1 MKYKKIYIKMINKKF
16 ANKKIYF
23 INKTNKLKN
32 YMLKLRQLKRS
43 EVSEVID
50 KICLLLTDKIRKEMP
65 DVDDERAEVIN
76 YGLHLLLGELP
87 KNFIILGLSYILG
100 VFKLTLLTV
109 ILLLPYRA
117 VSGGFHLKTHIG
129 CIVGTTLIYCGV
141 AKISNYIIFN
151 NLILKYIIALSVW
164 IFGMIMV
171 HLYAPADTENVPILS
186 KKERKKKK
194 ILSYIFLS
202 IAILVACIIPNNEIS
217 NILIFG
223 YLAQSITVTRL
234 AYKLTKNKYGYE
246 VYKDDCIS
254 NT

>member
-1 MKYKKIYIKMINKKF
+1 
-16 ANKKIYF
+16 
-23 INKTNKLKN
+23 
-32 YMLKLRQLKRS
+32 
-43 EVSEVID
+43 
-50 KICLLLTDKIRKEMP
+50 MP
-65 DVDDERAEVIN
+65 DVNDERAEIID
-76 YGLHLLLGELP
+76 YGLHLLIGELP
-87 KNFIILGLSYILG
+87 KNFIILGIAYLLG

-129 CIVGTTLIYCGV
+129 CIVGTTLIYCGI
-141 AKISNYIIFN
+141 AKISCYIIFYN
-151 NLILKYIIALSVW
+151 QIFKIIIALSVW

-186 KKERKKKK
+186 QKERKQKK

-202 IAILVACIIPNNEIS
+202 VGILVSCIIPNNEIA

-223 YLAQSITVTRL
+223 YLIQSITITKL

-246 VYKDDCIS
+246 VYNENCIS

>member
-1 MKYKKIYIKMINKKF
+1 MIDN
-16 ANKKIYF
+16 
-23 INKTNKLKN
+23 
-32 YMLKLRQLKRS
+32 
-43 EVSEVID
+43 
-50 KICLLLTDKIRKEMP
+50 ICLLLTKKIREEMP

-76 YGLHLLLGELP
+76 YGLHLIIGELP
-87 KNFIILGLSYILG
+87 KTFIILGLSYILG

-151 NLILKYIIALSVW
+151 NQIIKIIIALSVW

-171 HLYAPADTENVPILS
+171 HLYAPADTESVPILS
-186 KKERKKKK
+186 KKERKQKKM
-194 ILSYIFLS
+194 LSYIFLS
-202 IAILVACIIPNNEIS
+202 VAMMIACIIPNNVIS

-223 YLAQSITVTRL
+223 YFIQSITITRL

-246 VYKDDCIS
+246 VYD
-254 NT
+254 T

>member
-1 MKYKKIYIKMINKKF
+1 MNKIQKYV
-16 ANKKIYF
+16 
-23 INKTNKLKN
+23 LE
-32 YMLKLRQLKRS
+32 LRQLKKS

-50 KICLLLTDKIRKEMP
+50 KICLLLTNKIRKEMP
-65 DVDDERAEVIN
+65 DVDDERAEIIN
-76 YGLHLLLGELP
+76 YGLHLLIGELP

-117 VSGGFHLKTHIG
+117 SSGGFHLKTHIG
-129 CIVGTTLIYCGV
+129 CIAGTTLIYCGV
-141 AKISNYIIFN
+141 AKISSYIIFN

-164 IFGMIMV
+164 IFGMVMV

-186 KKERKKKK
+186 KKKRKQKK
-194 ILSYIFLS
+194 IASYILLS
-202 IAILVACIIPNNEIS
+202 VAILVACIIPNNEIS
-217 NILIFG
+217 NILVFG
-223 YLAQSITVTRL
+223 YFIQSITITRF

-246 VYKDDCIS
+246 VYKEDCIS

>member
-1 MKYKKIYIKMINKKF
+1 M
-16 ANKKIYF
+16 
-23 INKTNKLKN
+23 
-32 YMLKLRQLKRS
+32 
-43 EVSEVID
+43 ID
-50 KICLLLTDKIRKEMP
+50 KICLLLTNKIRKEMP
-65 DVDDERAEVIN
+65 DVDDERAEIIN
-76 YGLHLLLGELP
+76 YGLHLIIGELP
-87 KNFIILGLSYILG
+87 KNFIILGLSYFLG

-117 VSGGFHLKTHIG
+117 SSGGFHLKTHIG

-151 NLILKYIIALSVW
+151 NQFIKIIIALSVW

-171 HLYAPADTENVPILS
+171 HLYAPADTESVPILS
-186 KKERKKKK
+186 KKERKQKK

-202 IAILVACIIPNNEIS
+202 VAIIIACIIPNNEIS

-223 YLAQSITVTRL
+223 YFVQSITITRL
-234 AYKLTKNKYGYE
+234 AYKLTNNKYGYE
-246 VYKDDCIS
+246 VYNDNCTL

>member
-1 MKYKKIYIKMINKKF
+1 MID
-16 ANKKIYF
+16 
-23 INKTNKLKN
+23 
-32 YMLKLRQLKRS
+32 R
-43 EVSEVID
+43 
-50 KICLLLTDKIRKEMP
+50 ICSFLTRKIREEMS
-65 DVDDERAEVIN
+65 DVDDERAEIIE
-76 YGLHLLLGELP
+76 YGLHILIGELP
-87 KNFIILGLSYILG
+87 KNFIILGIAYLLG

-141 AKISNYIIFN
+141 AKISCYIIFYN
-151 NLILKYIIALSVW
+151 QILKYIIALSVW

-186 KKERKKKK
+186 KKERKHKKM
-194 ILSYIFLS
+194 LSYIFLS
-202 IAILVACIIPNNEIS
+202 IGILGSCIVPINEIA

-223 YLAQSITVTRL
+223 YLVQSITITKL
-234 AYKLTKNKYGYE
+234 AYKLTKSKYGYE
-246 VYKDDCIS
+246 IYDDDYTL